1 MAPASSPESSTAA
14 ALPSLLLLPS
24 PPRPASRAALR
35 AAYHLPLSTVLTRLS
50 DEHKLACSSA
60 ASAASPPPSAPVLA
74 VAVASPVLA
83 GPASAPKR
91 RSVRWSPSQTLL
103 ARLYTLVASICAE
116 HGIATDLAGDD
127 PGTVDARILLVD
139 HERGRKPSWYLEQAQ
154 MQGRDRRYSPTC
166 TTVLDLATFAAT
178 TGPWKTV
185 FHPSGEPGYELLAAY
200 LDLATGCGRT
210 LLQKQIVA
218 VKGGLSFCV
227 PARAADGT
235 DAGEG
240 QSKHQTESRIRD
252 GVSAT
257 TAGTVPATVT
267 GGSPDAVEGYRSI
280 CIGGT
285 FDHLHPGHK
294 LLLHAA
300 ALLLR
305 VPMMEDD
312 RDASPCIF
320 IVGVSGDELL
330 KRKKYAQELQS
341 WEVRSRSTLDFL
353 ATILG
358 EPSTATLHITDTGE
372 SAAAAAAATGRTG
385 ATEDAPTPREL
396 QGSFRNG
403 AILVRCVDLRDPFGP
418 PIWEEGVDAIVV
430 SAETRGGATA
440 INDRRAQRQW
450 HPLDAYE
457 IDVLGERDD
466 DDDGEGG
473 DSEGEGEGGA
483 DKKAATEA
491 ARIAA
496 KISSTEIR
504 RQKAEARARRGHL

>member
-1 MAPASSPESSTAA
+1 MAPTSSPGTGA

-60 ASAASPPPSAPVLA
+60 TSTSSPLPPAPVLA

-83 GPASAPKR
+83 GPAAAPKR

-127 PGTVDARILLVD
+127 PGTVDARIVLVD
-139 HERGRKPSWYLEQAQ
+139 HERGRKASWYLEQAQ
-154 MQGRDRRYSPTC
+154 MQGRDRRYSLTC
-166 TTVLDLATFAAT
+166 TTVPDLATFAAT

-185 FHPSGEPGYELLAAY
+185 FHPSGEPGYELVAAY
-200 LDLATGCGRT
+200 LDLATGSGRT
-210 LLQKQIVA
+210 VLQKQIVA
-218 VKGGLSFCV
+218 VKGGLSFCI
-227 PARAADGT
+227 PSQSADGAT
-235 DAGEG
+235 AGQG
-240 QSKHQTESRIRD
+240 QGKQHGVNNTQSTAPTLLD
-252 GVSAT
+252 GVPVAAAAAT
-257 TAGTVPATVT
+257 Q
-267 GGSPDAVEGYRSI
+267 DAVEGYRSL

-305 VPMMEDD
+305 VPMIEDD
-312 RDASPCIF
+312 KDAPPCIF
-320 IVGVSGDELL
+320 IVGVSSDELL
-330 KRKKYAQELQS
+330 KRKKYAEELQS
-341 WEVRSRSTLDFL
+341 WEVRSRSTLQFL
-353 ATILG
+353 ATVLG
-358 EPSTATLHITDTGE
+358 EPSTADLRITDTAVSP
-372 SAAAAAAATGRTG
+372 SAVPAAPKGQVGTA
-385 ATEDAPTPREL
+385 EDAPTPREL

-430 SAETRGGATA
+430 SAETRGGAAA

-450 HPLDAYE
+450 HPLDVYE

-466 DDDGEGG
+466 EDDDDDGEGG
-473 DSEGEGEGGA
+473 EGSA
-483 DKKAATEA
+483 DKKEAEA

-504 RQKAEARARRGHL
+504 RQKAEARSRRGQL